1 MKPKYKLGQ
10 QVYALRIS
18 QGSLHVYQGIINS
31 ISLHSGQICYGL
43 SDASNIPER
52 RVYKS
57 KKTLKTAFNQAFERL
72 NNVGEPF

>member
-18 QGSLHVYQGIINS
+18 QGSLHVYQGAIEQAKLAQDKVYYAVIDGFY
-31 ISLHSGQICYGL
+31 IPE
-43 SDASNIPER
+43 SNIYR
-52 RVYKS
+52 S
-57 KKTLKTAFNQAFERL
+57 KKALKIAFNRAFEKL

>member
-18 QGSLHVYQGIINS
+18 QGSLHVYQGTIEQVKLAHDKMYYTVID
-31 ISLHSGQICYGL
+31 GFY
-43 SDASNIPER
+43 IPEDKI
-52 RVYKS
+52 YKS
-57 KKTLKTAFNQAFERL
+57 KKALKIAFNRAFEKL